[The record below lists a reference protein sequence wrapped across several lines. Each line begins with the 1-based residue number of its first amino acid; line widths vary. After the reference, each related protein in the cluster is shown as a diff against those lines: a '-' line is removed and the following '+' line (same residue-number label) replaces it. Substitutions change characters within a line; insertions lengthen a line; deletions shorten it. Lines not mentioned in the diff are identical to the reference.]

1 VSRPVY
7 PVAPKRMMRPA
18 MGLLNPTA
26 LARHVPDLNQWRYV
40 AVSGVEGAQSGQGGS
55 SGEMADAD
63 PPTVV
68 ADAAA
73 RGPTGG
79 RRRLQAALSDA
90 ELLPETTRD
99 ERPRSGMGNRDQE
112 LWRICRPITAS
123 RC

>member
-1 VSRPVY
+1 
-7 PVAPKRMMRPA
+7 

-55 SGEMADAD
+55 SGEMADVD

-68 ADAAA
+68 ADAAQQEA
-73 RGPTGG
+73 RLAA

-90 ELLPETTRD
+90 ELLPETTSD

-112 LWRICRPITAS
+112 LLANLPPHHG
-123 RC
+123 